1 MIRLKDGVKLD
12 GLSPQILLAIVV
24 ADQQRAALGWMAPR
38 METVVTSVNDSQHR
52 VNSLHYQGRAVDLRT
67 HDLDDR
73 HKDVW
78 VDYIRRALGKDFDV
92 LLEGL
97 GTPNEHLHL
106 EWDPKP

>member
-24 ADQQRAALGWMAPR
+24 ADQLRNSMGWSI
-38 METVVTSVNDSQHR
+38 ETLDTVVTSVCDGKHR
-52 VNSLHYQGRAVDLRT
+52 KDSLHYKGRAVDLRT
-67 HDLDDR
+67 HDLTLAQKNR
-73 HKDVW
+73 W
-78 VDYIRRALGKDFDV
+78 ASRLRGYLGKDFDV

-97 GTPNEHLHL
+97 GTPNEHLHI